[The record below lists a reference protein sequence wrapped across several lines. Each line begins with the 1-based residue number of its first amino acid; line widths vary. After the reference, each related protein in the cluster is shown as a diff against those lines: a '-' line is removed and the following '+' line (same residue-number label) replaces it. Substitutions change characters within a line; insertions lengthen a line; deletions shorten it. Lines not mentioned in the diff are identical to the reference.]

1 MVTLSVYEIT
11 KDCYM
16 KMLLSIILTL
26 ITLTNASA
34 LIIKGEDSENHFLQ
48 IKQIPNSEKF
58 TFLECRGDILKAA
71 CKPLI
76 EKYHIALD
84 PEEIVYMAQKK
95 KWDSAKTVV
104 ADAALIYNLPFLIY
118 HAAFYGSRAY
128 VARYMVGYSVDGV
141 GSVSGSI
148 AMITTAPIVISS
160 PAIFDLLD
168 PSVHNDLG
176 NALKAS
182 VDNDSD
188 FDLIR
193 EYEGINLEIGYEID
207 SKSTDINPNSKP
219 KATEKVVTIDDL
231 STKDIIKSYTKLISM
246 ILSCRERGKNCSIE
260 DQSNLTPVQKL
271 LKKKMIGL

>member
-1 MVTLSVYEIT
+1 MENNNKNVFEYKINDFYQSSNYVLNSLFDHYGSDKGTISQEIS
-11 KDCYM
+11 KPYQW
-16 KMLLSIILTL
+16 
-26 ITLTNASA
+26 NAHTYGSYYSK
-34 LIIKGEDSENHFLQ
+34 LFDH
-48 IKQIPNSEKF
+48 
-58 TFLECRGDILKAA
+58 CRGDILKAA

-193 EYEGINLEIGYEID
+193 EYEEKLGYI
-207 SKSTDINPNSKP
+207 
-219 KATEKVVTIDDL
+219 
-231 STKDIIKSYTKLISM
+231 
-246 ILSCRERGKNCSIE
+246 
-260 DQSNLTPVQKL
+260 
-271 LKKKMIGL
+271 